1 LCSICRYCTLYFT
14 LFKKYFF
21 YVAKIE
27 KRTCSINNLYGFC
40 DDLFS
45 FLFISFPPN
54 FHLLQATISCILK
67 QRERTVLVAILSS
80 LMCRDT
86 INLRCLNTVAWE
98 NHSKTLNLWN
108 INSNINFQLFLQTIA
123 LLLEE
128 IWEEYIALY
137 AKTNVHKA
145 RRNMKIIH
153 TCNTHNVISLWCIF
167 LSILPGFVDCDYIHH
182 ERNSNEPNPRTLYI
196 LLHTYMCIFQKTL
209 N

>member
-1 LCSICRYCTLYFT
+1 MCSICRYCTLYFT
-14 LFKKYFF
+14 LFKKILFF

-27 KRTCSINNLYGFC
+27 KQQTCSINNLYGFC

-98 NHSKTLNLWN
+98 NHSKTLNLWMKRS

-128 IWEEYIALY
+128 DM
-137 AKTNVHKA
+137 
-145 RRNMKIIH
+145 RSIH
-153 TCNTHNVISLWCIF
+153 CPIC
-167 LSILPGFVDCDYIHH
+167 
-182 ERNSNEPNPRTLYI
+182 
-196 LLHTYMCIFQKTL
+196 
-209 N
+209 